1 MPLTLLLQDPR
12 RLVLEGTARL
22 LEDGADA
29 QVALAV
35 TDPARLTEAD
45 LPHADVALVSLDTD
59 ERLLRRV
66 VRNLR
71 RQHRG
76 IRIVGTY
83 RRASCMPHA
92 DVVRALAA
100 VVPQQEGTAAIVAA
114 IRGDGRS
121 TVPLRLPSRPHR
133 VRQPRPP
140 ALTPREKD
148 VLILLARGLSAQ
160 QASEQL
166 QISRSTV
173 ENHKQR
179 MYSKLGVQSQ
189 AHAVSTA
196 MRSGFLAP
204 MPEPVPEPLT
214 G

>member
-22 LEDGADA
+22 LEHGADA
-29 QVALAV
+29 HVALAV
-35 TDPARLTEAD
+35 TDPVRLIQPD
-45 LPHADVALVSLDTD
+45 VPPADVALVSLETD

-71 RQHRG
+71 RQHRD
-76 IRIVGTY
+76 IRIIGTY
-83 RRASCMPHA
+83 RPATCMSLGA
-92 DVVRALAA
+92 DVCGSLAA
-100 VVPQQEGTAAIVAA
+100 VVPHQEGTAALVAA
-114 IRGDGRS
+114 IRGDRRS
-121 TVPLRLPSRPHR
+121 TGPARLPSRPHR
-133 VRQPRPP
+133 IRRPRPP

-148 VLILLARGLSAQ
+148 VLTLLARGLSAQ

-166 QISRSTV
+166 QIRRSTV

-179 MYSKLGVQSQ
+179 MYAKLGVQSQ

-204 MPEPVPEPLT
+204 MPEPLT
-214 G
+214 R